1 MKTTKLLKQIKE
13 ETSKQTSY
21 VHGLEDKVL
30 LRRQYYSKQSSDI
43 MQPLQKSQWHLFQEL
58 ENSILQFLWN
68 LKRLCITKTIF
79 KRNKEGD
86 LKLPDFNIY
95 DKATVIKTVWY

>member
-1 MKTTKLLKQIKE
+1 M
-13 ETSKQTSY
+13 
-21 VHGLEDKVL
+21 L
-30 LRRQYYSKQSSDI
+30 LRCQYYSKQSSDL
-43 MQPLQKSQWHLFQEL
+43 MQPLQNLFQEL
-58 ENSILQFLWN
+58 ENSILKFLWN

>member
-13 ETSKQTSY
+13 ETNKQTSY

-30 LRRQYYSKQSSDI
+30 LRCQYYSKQSSDL
-43 MQPLQKSQWHLFQEL
+43 MQPLQNLFQEL
-58 ENSILQFLWN
+58 ENSILKFLWN